1 MTENARGATPQ
12 VHQTCIF
19 LERANPIGPPFLPG
33 IRKSTT
39 SVLRYRRL
47 STALFVLLIV
57 MPSLASAQ
65 SAGDDAE
72 GYGRL
77 NVFAADDGYGT

>member
-1 MTENARGATPQ
+1 M
-12 VHQTCIF
+12 
-19 LERANPIGPPFLPG
+19 
-33 IRKSTT
+33 
-39 SVLRYRRL
+39 RYRRL